1 MTQITHDTDCGTFRA
16 AHPTDCDC
24 SARGSEPAAF
34 GAANIACY
42 LYPAEDQWKEREAF
56 RLGAS
61 VGAVAIDQVVSSL
74 SAAQVAL
81 IRRLWISGPDW
92 IYAVQS
98 RGSGLQTA
106 MALVKRGIVQ
116 GEPYRPFENGQRGF
130 VRLTAFGVAI
140 RNIIIGKEAS
150 GRPTLVQISMEN
162 KS

>member
-1 MTQITHDTDCGTFRA
+1 MTQIIHDADCGSFRA

-24 SARGSEPAAF
+24 SASGSDLMAF
-34 GAANIACY
+34 GAPNIASY

-98 RGSGLQTA
+98 RGAGLQTA
-106 MALVKRGIVQ
+106 MALVKRSIIHGD
-116 GEPYRPFENGQRGF
+116 PYRPFENGQRGL

-140 RNIIIGKEAS
+140 RNIIIAKEQAD
-150 GRPTLVQISMEN
+150 GPRA
-162 KS
+162 